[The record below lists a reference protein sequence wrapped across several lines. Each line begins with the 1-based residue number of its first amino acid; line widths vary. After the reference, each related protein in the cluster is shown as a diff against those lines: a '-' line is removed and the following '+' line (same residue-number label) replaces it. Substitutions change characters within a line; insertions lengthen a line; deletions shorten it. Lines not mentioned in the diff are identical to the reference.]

1 MVPPYP
7 EAEDDDMFSMSASP
21 ATEPDVLA
29 VPAPVTRSP
38 VAPWLRHLG
47 HDSIYLL
54 TGFPIAVVVF
64 VLMVTGLST
73 AAGLLITFVGLP
85 IAVVTLMVARG
96 FANLERVRLPYV
108 LGRPVAPARYRSSA
122 GGIRGFFGNL
132 IDGQM
137 WLDALH
143 GMVVFPVAVFTWSV
157 AVSWWATA
165 LGATTWPLW
174 AWAGADDG
182 DTLAEQLGIHSWL
195 GETMFM
201 TGIGLFFLVTLPF
214 VLRGM
219 TLAQARL
226 GELLLC
232 NARVARLE
240 ARVDT
245 LTASRAA
252 VVDAETQG
260 LRRLERDLHDGPQ
273 QRLVRLTM
281 DLSAAERRLAAE
293 DADAAAPLVSYALT
307 QAKEALDELRA
318 LSRGIAPPILAD
330 RGLGAAL
337 AAAVARSPIDVQL
350 DVSLPASQVR
360 RLPASVENTAY
371 FVVAEALA
379 NAAKHSRAR
388 TGVVNVDLDG
398 DVLWVQ
404 VADDGI
410 GGASLAKGHG
420 LAGLADRVAALDGR
434 LGVDSPVGGPTVL
447 TAEIPC
453 GSS

>member
-1 MVPPYP
+1 
-7 EAEDDDMFSMSASP
+7 MSANSTTTTAGTAADAPADRLPAMSSP
-21 ATEPDVLA
+21 AYA
-29 VPAPVTRSP
+29 VPTGSP
-38 VAPWLRHLG
+38 AARWLRHLG
-47 HDSIYLL
+47 HDSLYLL
-54 TGFPIAVVVF
+54 TGFPIALVAFVVLV
-64 VLMVTGLST
+64 VGLSLS
-73 AAGLLITFVGLP
+73 AGLLVTFLGLP
-85 IAVVTLMVARG
+85 VAVVTLMVARG

-108 LGRPVAPARYRSSA
+108 LGRPMAPARYRRS
-122 GGIRGFFGNL
+122 GEGLKGFLGHL
-132 IDGQM
+132 IDGQL
-137 WLDALH
+137 WLDTLH
-143 GMVVFPVAVFTWSV
+143 GIVVFPIAVVTWSLSV
-157 AVSWWATA
+157 AWWASA

-174 AWAGADDG
+174 SWAVPDG
-182 DTLAEQLGIHSWL
+182 DQDKNLPELLGINSWL

-201 TGIGLFFLVTLPF
+201 TGLGLFFLATLPF

-219 TLAQARL
+219 AVLQATL
-226 GELLLC
+226 GEQLLC
-232 NARVARLE
+232 NARIAELR

-252 VVDAETQG
+252 VVDAEAQG

-281 DLSAAERRLAAE
+281 DLSAAERRLADE
-293 DADAAAPLVSYALT
+293 DPNAAAPLVSYALT

-337 AAAVARSPIDVQL
+337 AAAVARSPIEIDL
-350 DVSLPASQVR
+350 DVALPEGR
-360 RLPASVENTAY
+360 RLPASIENTAY

-379 NAAKHSRAR
+379 NAAKHSQAR
-388 TGVVNVDLDG
+388 NGVVSVEQDD

-404 VADDGI
+404 VADDGV

-434 LGVDSPVGGPTVL
+434 LAVDSPVGGPTVL

>member
-1 MVPPYP
+1 
-7 EAEDDDMFSMSASP
+7 MFAMSAHP
-21 ATEPDVLA
+21 AATDAPLA
-29 VPAPVTRSP
+29 PAAATTSAPTHASRSP

-47 HDSIYLL
+47 HDSFYLL
-54 TGFPIAVVVF
+54 AGFPIALVAFVV
-64 VLMVTGLST
+64 LVTGLSL
-73 AAGLLITFVGLP
+73 AGGLLITFVGVP

-108 LGRPVAPARYRSSA
+108 LDRPVAPARYRSP
-122 GGIRGFFGNL
+122 GGGLKGFLGHL

-137 WLDALH
+137 WLDTLH
-143 GMVVFPVAVFTWSV
+143 GFVVFPVATVTWSV
-157 AVSWWATA
+157 AVAWWSAA
-165 LGATTWPLW
+165 VGATTWPLW
-174 AWAGADDG
+174 RWALPENDNDSS
-182 DTLAEQLGIHSWL
+182 LAELLGIDSWL

-201 TGIGLFFLVTLPF
+201 TGLGLFFLVTLPF

-219 TLAQARL
+219 TVAQAKL

-252 VVDAETQG
+252 VVDAEAQG

-281 DLSAAERRLAAE
+281 DLSAAERRLADE
-293 DADAAAPLVSYALT
+293 DTDAAAPLVSYALV

-337 AAAVARSPIDVQL
+337 AAAVARSPIDIDL
-350 DVSLPASQVR
+350 DVSLPPPDVR
-360 RLPASVENTAY
+360 RLPAAVENTAY

-379 NAAKHSRAR
+379 NAAKHSQAR
-388 TGVVNVDLDG
+388 TGVVSVELDG

-404 VADDGI
+404 VADDGV

-420 LAGLADRVAALDGR
+420 LAGLADRVAALDGK
-434 LGVDSPVGGPTVL
+434 LGIDSPVGGPTVL

>member
-1 MVPPYP
+1 MHAMTAHPAAEAPVVP
-7 EAEDDDMFSMSASP
+7 AHVGV
-21 ATEPDVLA
+21 T
-29 VPAPVTRSP
+29 PAPVSRSP
-38 VAPWLRHLG
+38 VAPWLRHVA
-47 HDSIYLL
+47 HDSLYLL
-54 TGFPIAVVVF
+54 TGFPIALVSF
-64 VLMVTGLST
+64 VIVVTGLST
-73 AAGLLITFVGLP
+73 AGGLLVVFVGVPVL
-85 IAVVTLMVARG
+85 VGTLLAARG
-96 FANLERVRLPYV
+96 FANLERLRLPQV
-108 LGRPVAPARYRSSA
+108 FGRPVAAARYRSP
-122 GGIRGFFGNL
+122 GEGWRMLLGPL
-132 IDGQM
+132 VDGQM
-137 WLDALH
+137 WLDTLYAV
-143 GMVVFPVAVFTWSV
+143 VVFPIATVTWSI
-157 AVSWWATA
+157 AVGWWSAA
-165 LGATTWPLW
+165 VGATTWPLW
-174 AWAGADDG
+174 RWALPENDNDSS
-182 DTLAEQLGIHSWL
+182 LPEMLGIDSWL

-201 TGIGLFFLVTLPF
+201 TGLGLFFLVTLPF

-219 TLAQARL
+219 AVAQARVS
-226 GELLLC
+226 ELMLC

-252 VVDAETQG
+252 VVDAEAQG

-281 DLSAAERRLAAE
+281 DLSAAERRLADE
-293 DADAAAPLVSYALT
+293 DADAAAPLVSYALV

-337 AAAVARSPIDVQL
+337 AAAVARSPIDVDL
-350 DVSLPASQVR
+350 DVSLPPPDVR
-360 RLPASVENTAY
+360 RLPPAIENTAY

-379 NAAKHSRAR
+379 NAAKHSRAAN
-388 TGVVNVDLDG
+388 GVVSVDLDG

-404 VADDGI
+404 VADDGV
-410 GGASLAKGHG
+410 GGASVAKGHG

-434 LGVDSPVGGPTVL
+434 LGIESPVGGPTVL

>member
-1 MVPPYP
+1 
-7 EAEDDDMFSMSASP
+7 MFAMSAHP
-21 ATEPDVLA
+21 ATDAPL
-29 VPAPVTRSP
+29 VPASSGSAPAPAPAPTTRSP
-38 VAPWLRHLG
+38 VAPWLRHVG
-47 HDSIYLL
+47 HDSFYLL
-54 TGFPIAVVVF
+54 TGFPIALVAF
-64 VLMVTGLST
+64 VLLVTGLSL
-73 AAGLLITFVGLP
+73 AAGLLITFLGVP
-85 IAVVTLMVARG
+85 IAVGTLMIARG
-96 FANLERVRLPYV
+96 FANLERLRLPYV
-108 LGRPVAPARYRSSA
+108 LGRPVAPARYRSP
-122 GGIRGFFGNL
+122 GGGLRGFLGHL

-137 WLDALH
+137 WLDTLH
-143 GMVVFPVAVFTWSV
+143 GVVVYPVAVVTWSIAV
-157 AVSWWATA
+157 AWWSAA
-165 LGATTWPLW
+165 VGATTWPLW
-174 AWAGADDG
+174 AWSVDG
-182 DTLAEQLGIHSWL
+182 GGGNPAESLGIDSWL

-201 TGIGLFFLVTLPF
+201 TGLGLFFLVTLPF

-219 TLAQARL
+219 TVVQARL
-226 GELLLC
+226 GERLLC
-232 NARVARLE
+232 NARVAQLE

-252 VVDAETQG
+252 VVDAEAQG

-281 DLSAAERRLAAE
+281 DLSAAERRLADE
-293 DADAAAPLVSYALT
+293 DADAAAPLVSYALV

-337 AAAVARSPIDVQL
+337 AAAVARSPIDLEL
-350 DVSLPASQVR
+350 DVRLPKPDVR
-360 RLPASVENTAY
+360 RLPAPVENTAY

-379 NAAKHSRAR
+379 NAAKHSQAR
-388 TGVVNVDLDG
+388 NGVVGVELDE

-404 VADDGI
+404 VADDGV

-420 LAGLADRVAALDGR
+420 LAGLADRVAALDGQ
-434 LGVDSPVGGPTVL
+434 LGIDSPVGGPTVL